1 MFQNFVAIIHI
12 STITIL
18 YYILF
23 QVTHEDER
31 DPGEVFKRACI
42 GLYLTHHLNLAGFFP
57 SSYTTEQPLFDVS
70 NHEVVTIVTLIVRH
84 LQSCSCN
91 AYEIDELVHDS
102 ARQSPDQV
110 LQLGGAVFPTVSLS
124 NHSCVPNTT
133 RSVMSPVLIQVP
145 IKKKFFIKILLLQI
159 LYILYLLFIC
169 VIFWIN

>member
-1 MFQNFVAIIHI
+1 M
-12 STITIL
+12 
-18 YYILF
+18 
-23 QVTHEDER
+23 
-31 DPGEVFKRACI
+31 FKRSCI

-57 SSYTTEQPLFDVS
+57 SYTEPLFDVS

-133 RSVMSPVLIQVP
+133 RSVMSPVLIP
-145 IKKKFFIKILLLQI
+145 IKKKFFSKILLL
-159 LYILYLLFIC
+159 
-169 VIFWIN
+169 

>member
-1 MFQNFVAIIHI
+1 M
-12 STITIL
+12 
-18 YYILF
+18 
-23 QVTHEDER
+23 
-31 DPGEVFKRACI
+31 FKRACI

-133 RSVMSPVLIQVP
+133 RSVMSPVLIP
-145 IKKKFFIKILLLQI
+145 IKKKFFSKILLL
-159 LYILYLLFIC
+159 
-169 VIFWIN
+169 

>member
-12 STITIL
+12 SNITIL

-133 RSVMSPVLIQVP
+133 RSVMSPVLIYVP
-145 IKKKFFIKILLLQI
+145 IKKEILH
-159 LYILYLLFIC
+159 
-169 VIFWIN
+169 